1 MNQKLLIF
9 VRRQIHTIITRE
21 TIKPSSPTPSHL
33 LTYNLSEMDLLSPKL
48 FMPVVLFYRPNNGG
62 NAEEKAIMLKK
73 SLSQSLTR
81 YYPFAGRLPSPASP
95 YVDCNDEGVLFL
107 EARSDTQLDTFQSMI
122 SSQDHQDLGQLFADG
137 MVNFNNP
144 TSTHLVAVQ
153 LTHFACGR
161 LALATSLA
169 HVIGDGC
176 TLGSFLSHWASVA
189 RYGSIDHKEVVPNN
203 PHYIQSPC
211 AQPILP
217 EAGMKKM
224 APWKNLVSKRF
235 VFPNSK
241 LSELKNMVVSEAD
254 GSINNATRFEVL
266 TSLIYKT
273 AVAAAIERSG
283 SFKPSYLVFVA
294 NVRDKFVQKLPQ
306 STVGNFLYG
315 MTLKTRHAGETS
327 LSVVSGEIRKKK
339 LQLDQGIRSVQHLVE
354 DSKSFHAEVGNEDL
368 ENVAKG
374 SYWCSSLCGFR
385 FNKLDFGWGKPMGTT
400 YAVRF
405 IDRNAFVLM
414 DTADGDGIEVMMFL
428 EKECMDIFEN
438 DKEMLSYCKI

>member
-1 MNQKLLIF
+1 MMMMELESIS
-9 VRRQIHTIITRE
+9 RE

-33 LTYNLSEMDLLSPKL
+33 QTYNLSEMDLLGPKFYIPL
-48 FMPVVLFYRPNNGG
+48 VLFYRPNNAC
-62 NAEEKAIMLKK
+62 NAEQKAIMLKK
-73 SLSQSLTR
+73 SLSLCLTR

-95 YVDCNDEGVLFL
+95 SVDCNDEGVLFL
-107 EARSDTQLDTFQSMI
+107 EARSDTQLADTFQSLI

-153 LTHFACGR
+153 LTHFACGG
-161 LALATSLA
+161 LALAISLA

-176 TLGSFLSHWASVA
+176 TLSSFLSHWASVA
-189 RYGSIDHKEVVPNN
+189 CYGSIDHKEVVRNN

-217 EAGMKKM
+217 EAAMKKM
-224 APWKNLVSKRF
+224 APWNNLVSKRF

-254 GSINNATRFEVL
+254 GSINNPTRFEVL

-273 AVAAAIERSG
+273 AVAAAIEISG

-306 STVGNFLYG
+306 STVGNFLKG
-315 MTLKTRHAGETS
+315 MTVKTRHAGETS
-327 LSVVSGEIRKKK
+327 LSVVSAEIRKKK

-354 DSKSFHAEVGNEDL
+354 DSKSFHAELGNEDL
-368 ENVAKG
+368 ENVTKG

-400 YAVRF
+400 YAVRYV
-405 IDRNAFVLM
+405 DRNGIVLM
-414 DTADGDGIEVMMFL
+414 DTADGDGIEVVMFL
-428 EKECMDIFEN
+428 EKESMEIFEN
-438 DKEMLSYCKI
+438 DKELLSYCKI